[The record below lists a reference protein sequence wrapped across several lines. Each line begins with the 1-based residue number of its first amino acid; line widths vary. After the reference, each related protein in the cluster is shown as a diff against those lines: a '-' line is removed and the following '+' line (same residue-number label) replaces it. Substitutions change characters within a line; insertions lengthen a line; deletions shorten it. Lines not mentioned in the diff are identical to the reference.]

1 MPRISRAIAIGYPH
15 HITQRGNYRQTVF
28 AEEGDYVRYVELLAG
43 FAPRYGLEIWAY
55 CLMPNHVHFIGVP
68 CRQESL
74 ARTFN
79 TVHMLYAQYFNRK
92 QNTTGHLWQGRFFS
106 CVLDERHLYA
116 AVRYVEMNPVRAGI
130 AQAPQDYPWCSAK
143 SHMNMANAGAGA
155 GVEGGREAE
164 KLTQPSA
171 GVGANAGV
179 GVGVHIDMTGVI
191 AGASTGAKDQLLSG
205 RCFLTETVKDW
216 GQYLGQDQDR
226 EATAGVIKATKIGR
240 PCGKEDFV
248 KQMEGLLNRRLMTPP
263 RGRPRKKEKE
273 EEREK

>member
-68 CRQESL
+68 GRQESL

-92 QNTTGHLWQGRFFS
+92 QNAIGHLWQGRFFS

-143 SHMNMANAGAGA
+143 SHMDMVSVGVSVGV

-171 GVGANAGV
+171 GVGASASAGV
-179 GVGVHIDMTGVI
+179 V
-191 AGASTGAKDQLLSG
+191 DQLLSG

-240 PCGKEDFV
+240 PCGKENFV
-248 KQMEGLLNRRLMTPP
+248 KQMEGLLNRRFTTLP

>member
-1 MPRISRAIAIGYPH
+1 MPRISRAIARGYPH

-43 FAPRYGLEIWAY
+43 FAPKYGLEIWAY

-68 CRQESL
+68 GRQESL

-92 QNTTGHLWQGRFFS
+92 QNAIGHLWQGRFFS

-130 AQAPQDYPWCSAK
+130 VQAPQDYPWCSAK
-143 SHMNMANAGAGA
+143 SHMDMASASASAYAGADVGA
-155 GVEGGREAE
+155 VGV
-164 KLTQPSA
+164 SA
-171 GVGANAGV
+171 GLV
-179 GVGVHIDMTGVI
+179 DP
-191 AGASTGAKDQLLSG
+191 LLSG
-205 RCFLTETVKDW
+205 RCFLTESVNDW

-226 EATAGVIKATKIGR
+226 EATAGVIRATKIGR

-248 KQMEGLLNRRLMTPP
+248 KQMEGLLNRRFTTLP
-263 RGRPRKKEKE
+263 RGRPRKQEKE

>member
-28 AEEGDYVRYVELLAG
+28 AEKGDYVRYVELLAG
-43 FAPRYGLEIWAY
+43 FAPKYGLEIWAY

-68 CRQESL
+68 GRQESL

-92 QNTTGHLWQGRFFS
+92 RNATGHLWQGRFFS

-143 SHMNMANAGAGA
+143 SHMDVA
-155 GVEGGREAE
+155 GVED
-164 KLTQPSA
+164 K
-171 GVGANAGV
+171 
-179 GVGVHIDMTGVI
+179 I
-191 AGASTGAKDQLLSG
+191 LSG

-226 EATAGVIKATKIGR
+226 EATAGIIKATKIGR

-248 KQMEGLLNRRLMTPP
+248 RQIEGLLNRRFMTLP
-263 RGRPRKKEKE
+263 RGRPLKMEKE